1 MLCCLFARDI
11 LYSRVRLKMARP
23 HAQAGDDARGSPCK
37 ALLTPNSAEILETGL
52 ALTVL
57 SRQLYCGGK

>member
-1 MLCCLFARDI
+1 MRCCLFARDI
-11 LYSRVRLKMARP
+11 LYSRVTLKMARP

-37 ALLTPNSAEILETGL
+37 APLTPNSAKILETEL

-57 SRQLYCGGK
+57 ARQVYCGGK